1 MKGLLK
7 ITFLFFFIVHS
18 LQAQTDIQ
26 KRYLV
31 QYGQAWGVLKYFHP
45 KPSEMNWDKV
55 LLNDFD
61 KVQKCQSKDTFNILI
76 SSLINRCGDY
86 TLKPRKV
93 DSLSFFFQSFEF
105 LVKNDFSIE
114 NLNYLKKLVQNKPKF
129 RNKYIHESI
138 GVGNPEVVHEEDYGA
153 YQFSPA
159 IQYLALTRYW
169 NVINYFYPN
178 RDILPKNW
186 IGVYENYLPI
196 FLQANDFTSYLTAIR
211 GVTCELK
218 DGHGFVETKNIP
230 IKEKKY
236 LPFFTTYLKEGFF
249 VTGIWQD
256 SLNPFNLKIND
267 RLVAISGVSIEEK
280 ANQLNVVIPASN
292 EYYLFKKAPMYFLEA
307 EDSLWITIERD
318 QKTFDLKLGSIDNN
332 TVKKRSKPLLVLE
345 EKPPYRFRKDSIS
358 GVNYCYINM
367 GKLKRKDLT
376 DDFKKQLYD
385 TKYVIIDSRNYPNW
399 TVIALSKILIRG
411 RHKFARFKKINF
423 DYPGSFEWDNSQ
435 TIGGRLK
442 GYEGKIIVLVD
453 YNTMSQAEYTVMA
466 LQQHPSTYVIGGQ
479 TAGAD
484 GNISF
489 VPFPFEVK
497 SYFSGLSVFY
507 PDGTATQQI
516 GIKRDLMVEQDF
528 KSLLENKDLIFEKA
542 LEMIRSGK

>member
-1 MKGLLK
+1 MKVFL
-7 ITFLFFFIVHS
+7 IVILFFVSVNS
-18 LQAQTDIQ
+18 LNAQTNN
-26 KRYLV
+26 KKHYLV
-31 QYGQAWGVLKYFHP
+31 QYGQVWGVLKYFHP
-45 KPSEMNWDKV
+45 KPSSMNWDEV
-55 LLNDFD
+55 LLKDFD

-86 TLKPRKV
+86 TLKHRKV
-93 DSLSFFFQSFEF
+93 DSSSFFFQSFEF
-105 LVKNDFSIE
+105 LDKNDFSIE

-129 RNKYIHESI
+129 KNKFILESI

-153 YQFSPA
+153 YQFNPA

-169 NVINYFYPN
+169 NVINYYYPN
-178 RDILPKNW
+178 RDLLSKNW
-186 IGVYENYLPI
+186 INVYENYLPI
-196 FLQANDFTSYLTAIR
+196 FLQANDFTSYFIAIR
-211 GVTCELK
+211 SITCELK
-218 DGHGFVETKNIP
+218 DGHGFVVTKNIP

-236 LPFFTTYLKEGFF
+236 FPFFTTYLKEGFF

-307 EDSLWITIERD
+307 EDSLLITIERD
-318 QKTFDLKLGSIDNN
+318 QKTFDLKLGSIDNAS
-332 TVKKRSKPLLVLE
+332 VKKRSKPMPVLE
-345 EKPPYRFRKDSIS
+345 EKPPYCFRKDSIS

-367 GKLKRKDLT
+367 GKLERKDLT

-399 TVIALSKILIRG
+399 TVIALSKILIRE

-435 TIGGRLK
+435 TIGGRSK
-442 GYEGKIIVLVD
+442 GYDGKIIVLVD

-489 VPFPFEVK
+489 VPFPFDVK

-542 LEMIRSGK
+542 LEIMRAGK